1 MLETSQERVR
11 LLKAGIDGKTI
22 EKLYI
27 IYNNFK
33 IMQIPILFVDD
44 VRKISQA
51 AQVPRRSRSSSRHG
65 ALRHQSG

>member
-11 LLKAGIDGKTI
+11 LLKAGIDGKKI

-33 IMQIPILFVDD
+33 IINIPILFVGLNDEN
-44 VRKISQA
+44 
-51 AQVPRRSRSSSRHG
+51 
-65 ALRHQSG
+65 